1 MPWRS
6 RRKWRSSDWNY
17 LNNNRRQIAVHRM
30 EVTRSFDRPAIT
42 AEHANWPRDV
52 MAFPKWLLQ
61 HVMLLLACYT
71 NIHTTGTP
79 HPPSIWQ
86 TLHSDLQTFKRH
98 LHMHKEDNYRRVQR
112 SVVTRHTISIAK
124 SMLPFELRLKLFYCS
139 SSVPLDERMKR
150 LKGTPLKRVRT
161 NHSLAWQWE

>member
-1 MPWRS
+1 MCWHN
-6 RRKWRSSDWNY
+6 RRKWRSTDCNY

-61 HVMLLLACYT
+61 HVMLLLCLLHEYT
-71 NIHTTGTP
+71 YHWNSTP
-79 HPPSIWQ
+79 SSIWQ
-86 TLHSDLQTFKRH
+86 TVHSDLQTFKRH
-98 LHMHKEDNYRRVQR
+98 LHMHKEDNYHRLQR
-112 SVVTRHTISIAK
+112 SVVTRHIISIVK
-124 SMLPFELRLKLFYCS
+124 SILPFELKLKFFYCS
-139 SSVPLDERMKR
+139 SSVPLDEKIKR